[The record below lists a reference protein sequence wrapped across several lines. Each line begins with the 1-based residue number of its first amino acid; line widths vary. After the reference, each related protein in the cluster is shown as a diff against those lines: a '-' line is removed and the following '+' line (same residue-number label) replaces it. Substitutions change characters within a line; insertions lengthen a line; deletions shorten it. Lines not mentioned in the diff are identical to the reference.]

1 MHCRPLVLEMCVVS
15 KMCGVDG
22 KLQKKKC
29 NKDPGFQNR
38 TVLSAAEY

>member
-1 MHCRPLVLEMCVVS
+1 MHCRPLALEMCVVR
-15 KMCGVDG
+15 KIGEVDG

-38 TVLSAAEY
+38 TVPSAAEY